1 VTCPK
6 QILNFYGRNGRCDHR
21 KINKLMQGELLN
33 TIRGDTTAASQAIR
47 KNSQSIKIN
56 ENLAHSAAD

>member
-1 VTCPK
+1 
-6 QILNFYGRNGRCDHR
+6 
-21 KINKLMQGELLN
+21 MQGELLN